1 MGACFLGSV
10 KKEKREREKL
20 YGTKQGFF
28 FETPSQISLR
38 QRKRP
43 VISREAGLKSDLEKK
58 KKKKSL
64 SKDLVL
70 LLVPVIYILTFRT
83 RARVN

>member
-28 FETPSQISLR
+28 FETPSQISPR

-43 VISREAGLKSDLEKK
+43 VISREAVLIWKK
-58 KKKKSL
+58 KKVAFQGPGSFTGAC
-64 SKDLVL
+64 
-70 LLVPVIYILTFRT
+70 YIHFNVSYT
-83 RARVN
+83 RAR

>member
-58 KKKKSL
+58 KKSL

-70 LLVPVIYILTFRT
+70 YWCLLYTF
-83 RARVN
+83 

>member
-43 VISREAGLKSDLEKK
+43 VISREAGLKFVLEKK
-58 KKKKSL
+58 KKVAFQGPGSFTGAC
-64 SKDLVL
+64 
-70 LLVPVIYILTFRT
+70 YIHFNVSYT
-83 RARVN
+83 RAR

>member
-1 MGACFLGSV
+1 M
-10 KKEKREREKL
+10 ERSKV
-20 YGTKQGFF
+20 FF

-58 KKKKSL
+58 KKKSL

>member
-58 KKKKSL
+58 KKKVAFQGPGSFTGAC
-64 SKDLVL
+64 
-70 LLVPVIYILTFRT
+70 YIHFNVSYT
-83 RARVN
+83 RAR

>member
-1 MGACFLGSV
+1 M
-10 KKEKREREKL
+10 ERSKV
-20 YGTKQGFF
+20 FF

>member
-43 VISREAGLKSDLEKK
+43 VISREAGLKS
-58 KKKKSL
+58 L

>member
-58 KKKKSL
+58 KKKSL